1 MDTDV
6 AAELLYRFFCTFP
19 GFSDAVPL
27 GFEAEAAGRTGGAV
41 FAMEPVRS
49 DGRRYINGGG
59 RSVGSCVI
67 NRRVPDADTLC
78 RLELAAWFSALETYV
93 RVHGNLRGGDV
104 ASAQVLRV
112 RPSSSAARLR
122 MTRDG
127 AVWEMRFSVEI
138 YERME
143 DN

>member
-1 MDTDV
+1 MDTGV
-6 AAELLYRFFCTFP
+6 TAELLYRFFCAFP
-19 GFSDAVPL
+19 GISETVPL
-27 GFEAEAAGRTGGAV
+27 GFEAEAAGTAGGAV
-41 FAMEPVRS
+41 FAMEPARS

-67 NRRVPDADTLC
+67 SRRVPDADTVR

-93 RVHGNLRGGDV
+93 RVHGNLREGDP

-127 AVWEMRFSVEI
+127 AVWELRFSVEI